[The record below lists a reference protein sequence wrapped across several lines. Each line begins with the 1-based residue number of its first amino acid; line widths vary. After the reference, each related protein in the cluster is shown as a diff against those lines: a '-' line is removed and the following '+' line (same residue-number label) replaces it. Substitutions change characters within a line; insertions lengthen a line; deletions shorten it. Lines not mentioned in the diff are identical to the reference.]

1 MSTPLDIINRALKKA
16 GVLGVGQTAQAED
29 VNDAFDDMNDMIAGW
44 NLRRWIVYNL
54 VDTFITSTGAMSY
67 SVGPGQAF
75 NIPRPDRIEAA
86 FVRQYVGVQGTDY
99 PLRLIE
105 AHEDYNRITLKSLS
119 TLPSHVFYDSGFPTG
134 TLYFYPVPTASI
146 YELHITTKN
155 VLSKFTSLT
164 QAIILPPEY
173 NDALLYNLAVR
184 LRISYQLG
192 ADQSIDR
199 LAKASL
205 NTIKNANTQMP
216 LLRMPPALGG
226 RGSRYSIYSD
236 STQP

>member
-1 MSTPLDIINRALKKA
+1 MTTPLDIITRALKKS
-16 GVLGVGQTAQAED
+16 GVLGVGQTPQPED
-29 VNDAFDDMNDMIAGW
+29 TNDAFDDMNDMIAAW

-54 VDTFITSTGAMSY
+54 VDTALTSTGAQTY
-67 SVGPGQAF
+67 SVGPNQSF
-75 NIPRPDRIEAA
+75 NIPRPDRLEGA
-86 FVRQYVGVQGTDY
+86 FVRQYVGAQGTDY
-99 PLRLIE
+99 PLKLIE

-119 TLPSHVFYDSGFPTG
+119 TMPSHVFYDSGYPNG

-146 YELHITTKN
+146 YELHTLTKN
-155 VLSKFTSLT
+155 VISKFTSLT
-164 QAIILPPEY
+164 QAINLPPEY

-192 ADQSIDR
+192 PDMDVSR

-216 LLRMPPALGG
+216 RLRMPPSLGG
-226 RGSRYSIYSD
+226 RGARYSIYSD
-236 STQP
+236 RSN